1 MKTFFLG
8 ITLLLFSVN
17 ILNAEVNNVKNDVIN
32 LGTPCEDYAHQ
43 AATAESDAYG
53 GQCGY
58 SAEEYFDAWVGYL
71 DFCSYGVDL
80 NGDFEGVPAQP
91 VFIQ

>member
-1 MKTFFLG
+1 MKLLFSG
-8 ITLLLFSVN
+8 IALFLFSVN
-17 ILNAEVNNVKNDVIN
+17 ILNAEVIDLETDATN
-32 LGTPCEDYAHQ
+32 LGTPCENYAQQ
-43 AATAESDAYG
+43 AATAESHAYG

-80 NGDFEGVPAQP
+80 NGNPSGTPAQP
-91 VFIQ
+91 VFL